1 MDWNVAFRLLSSSE
15 VPDGAARFYASFIT
29 CGQLDNW
36 PVLAPCQSRVQS
48 KWRAAEILADDF
60 GFTPHDAPQS
70 TKLARTLIE
79 SGAIR
84 WTTHATERN
93 RLAAAFWPEGV
104 DKPADVQTFNPDGY
118 VYIAYASTGHYKVGR
133 SVRPDERIQHFDT
146 QMPVQ
151 VVRVHQFP
159 AHTAAEAENAL
170 HEALSSCRVK
180 GEWFDLS
187 DEQVDLLTIV
197 DRYYEGVWE
206 VVVEEAVTSPSGE
219 TFPKTTEA
227 ISEDVLIEDG

>member
-1 MDWNVAFRLLSSSE
+1 M
-15 VPDGAARFYASFIT
+15 
-29 CGQLDNW
+29 
-36 PVLAPCQSRVQS
+36 
-48 KWRAAEILADDF
+48 ADDF

-197 DRYYEGVWE
+197 DRYYDGVWE